1 MIEIRKV
8 IKEDIASLKDLLDTL
23 ELFPSEMLDDMISDY
38 LINPNS
44 TDIWFTAVQDET
56 PLSIG
61 FCAPE
66 KLTNGTFNLYALGVS
81 EKTQGQGLGQ
91 KMMTFIENELKEKG
105 HRILIVE
112 TSGSQEFEA
121 SRKFYEKLNFQKE
134 ATIRDFWEEGDDKV
148 IYWKKLN
155 N

>member
-8 IKEDIASLKDLLDTL
+8 IKEDLAALKSLLDTL
-23 ELFPSEMLDDMISDY
+23 ELFPSEMLDDMIADY
-38 LINPNS
+38 LNNLES
-44 TDIWFTAVQDET
+44 KDIWFTAAQDGN
-56 PLSIG
+56 PVSIG

-66 KLTNGTFNLYALGVS
+66 KLTDGTFNLYALGVS
-81 EKTQGQGLGQ
+81 DKVQGQGLGQ
-91 KMMTFIENELKEKG
+91 KMMAYIEKELVIKG

-112 TSGSQEFEA
+112 TSGSPEFEA
-121 SRKFYEKLNFQKE
+121 SRIFYEKLNFQKE

-155 N
+155 